1 VSGRDLHPLDEL
13 AELEAA
19 KPRQRRPWA
28 LLILLVPVA
37 AVVVPP
43 LYNGDSPR
51 VAGVPF
57 FVWYQLAAV
66 TFGGIVTGIVYLLRG
81 TERSLES

>member
-1 VSGRDLHPLDEL
+1 MNDGDRQPLDEL

-19 KPRQRRPWA
+19 EPRQRRTWSLWL
-28 LLILLVPVA
+28 LLIPIA
-37 AVVVPP
+37 AVVVPS

-51 VAGVPF
+51 IAGVPF

-66 TFGGIVTGIVYLLRG
+66 TFGGIVTGIVYVLRG
-81 TERSLES
+81 TEQSLER